1 MASASCCDVST
12 ERRSASAIV
21 ACLAGNPNVGKST
34 LFNRLTGSAVE
45 TANYPGM
52 TVGLNVARACWAG
65 QEVQLVD
72 LPGTYALDPV
82 SEDQWVARHGLIDW
96 QPDVVVAVV
105 DATNLPRNL
114 YLVLQLVDLGLRV
127 VVALNLFDEARRQSL
142 RIDPRALS
150 RALGLPVIAT
160 VARRGEGLDE
170 LTATAAAVAI
180 SRDGLGRGRA
190 VRYSAAI
197 EAEVAKLVAGFADS
211 AETLP
216 AGLPPR
222 AAALA
227 LLEGDQELAAD
238 FGETAASAATGAAT
252 PPRYDQS
259 RGRSAGRPA
268 RHPHRGRRDRRRDH
282 RRATAAPATATT
294 DMVPDAAARAPLAV
308 PIAAARHAAAAALA
322 EACTEGRAAGD
333 ESAAD
338 RWWRATTSP
347 LTGVPILLGV
357 LAAVFAFLFFVGG
370 WLSGLLTSLWTA
382 TASPVLGAAV
392 HGVFGYGALA
402 GTLLWGLDGGILA
415 ALAVGIPYILTFYF
429 VLALLEDSG
438 YMNAAAFLAD
448 RVMHLFGLHGRAV
461 IPLMAAAGCNV
472 PAIMGTRVLA
482 TKRERTIACALVVL
496 VPCSARTAVILG
508 SVSLFVGWQW
518 ALLVFGVLGAVGLV
532 AGLLLNLILPGEPE
546 GLVMEM
552 FPFRRPSLRLVATKT
567 WKRFWM
573 FLYAA
578 APIMLIGSFALG
590 ALYETGLIWHL
601 EWPLNPVVVGWLGLP
616 AVAGLTLLLAVLRKE
631 LALQM
636 LVVFAAARYGAGA
649 HDLRSFMT
657 PHQIIVYALVAA
669 IFVPCVATVAMLGR
683 ELGWRRAGA
692 ISAGT
697 IVAAL
702 LVGGA
707 MAHVLPLL

>member
-12 ERRSASAIV
+12 ERRSTSAIV

-52 TVGLNVARACWAG
+52 TVGLNVARARWAG

-150 RALGLPVIAT
+150 QALGLPVIAT

-170 LTATAAAVAI
+170 LTAAAAAVAI

-197 EAEVAKLVAGFADS
+197 EAQVARLVADFADGGES
-211 AETLP
+211 LP
-216 AGLPPR
+216 EGLPPR

-227 LLEGDQELAAD
+227 LLEGDHELVAAFGGTDAPTATRLAA
-238 FGETAASAATGAAT
+238 
-252 PPRYDQS
+252 P
-259 RGRSAGRPA
+259 
-268 RHPHRGRRDRRRDH
+268 PHRGRRKGHRAKSPHGRSRRR
-282 RRATAAPATATT
+282 RAAAATDAATT
-294 DMVPDAAARAPLAV
+294 DMAPDAVSQTPLAV

-322 EACTEGRAAGD
+322 EACTEGHAVGN

-518 ALLVFGVLGAVGLV
+518 ALLVFGVLGAVGLG

-552 FPFRRPSLRLVATKT
+552 FPFRRPSLRLVVTKT

-601 EWPLNPVVVGWLGLP
+601 SRPLEPLVVGWLGLP
-616 AVAGLTLLLAVLRKE
+616 AVAGLTLLLSVLRKE

-636 LVVFAAARYGAGA
+636 LVVFAVARFGVAA
-649 HDLRSFMT
+649 HDLRTFMSAD
-657 PHQIIVYALVAA
+657 QIIVYALVAA
-669 IFVPCVATVAMLGR
+669 IFVPCVATIAMLGR

-697 IVAAL
+697 VVTAL

>member
-1 MASASCCDVST
+1 VATACSTSLST
-12 ERRSASAIV
+12 ERRSTSAVV

-52 TVGLNVARACWAG
+52 TVGLNIAAASWGG

-82 SEDQWVARHGLIDW
+82 SEDQWVARHGLLDW
-96 QPDVVVAVV
+96 RPDVVIAVV
-105 DATNLPRNL
+105 DATNLARNL
-114 YLVLQLVDLGLRV
+114 YLVLQLVDLGPRV
-127 VVALNLFDEARRQSL
+127 VIALNLIDEARRQSL
-142 RIDPRALS
+142 RIDPHALS
-150 RALGLPVIAT
+150 QALGLPVIPT

-170 LTATAAAVAI
+170 LVATAAAVATD
-180 SRDGLGRGRA
+180 SDGLGRGRA
-190 VRYSAAI
+190 VRYSARI
-197 EAEVAKLVAGFADS
+197 EAQVAGLEAELADD
-211 AETLP
+211 AGALP
-216 AGLPPR
+216 KGLPPR

-227 LLEGDQELAAD
+227 LLEGDEELMAA
-238 FGETAASAATGAAT
+238 FGQASSIAATAERAA
-252 PPRYDQS
+252 
-259 RGRSAGRPA
+259 
-268 RHPHRGRRDRRRDH
+268 
-282 RRATAAPATATT
+282 
-294 DMVPDAAARAPLAV
+294 LAV
-308 PIAAARHAAAAALA
+308 PIAAARHAAATAVAA
-322 EACTEGRAAGD
+322 ACTEGRASAP
-333 ESAAD
+333 AAD

-347 LTGVPILLGV
+347 LTGVPILLAV
-357 LAAVFAFLFFVGG
+357 LAGVFAFLFFVGG
-370 WLSGLLTSLWTA
+370 WLSGLLTSLWMA
-382 TASPVLGAAV
+382 TASPLLASVV
-392 HGVFGYGALA
+392 HSVFGYGALA

-472 PAIMGTRVLA
+472 PAIMGTRVLS
-482 TKRERTIACALVVL
+482 TRRERTIACALVVL

-518 ALLVFGVLGAVGLV
+518 ALFVFGVLGLVGLA
-532 AGLLLNLILPGEPE
+532 AGLLLNRILPGEPE

-552 FPFRRPSLRLVATKT
+552 FPFRRPSLRLVAVKT
-567 WKRFWM
+567 WKRFGT
-573 FLYAA
+573 FLWAA

-601 EWPLNPVVVGWLGLP
+601 DRPLEPIVVGWLGLP

-636 LVVFAAARYGAGA
+636 LVVFAVARYGVAA
-649 HDLRSFMT
+649 HNLRTFMT
-657 PHQIIVYALVAA
+657 PHQIVVYALVAA
-669 IFVPCVATVAMLGR
+669 IFIPCIATIAMLGR

-697 IVAAL
+697 VAAAL
-702 LVGGA
+702 VVGGA
-707 MAHVLPLL
+707 VAHLLPLV

>member
-1 MASASCCDVST
+1 MATACCTELST
-12 ERRSASAIV
+12 RRRSTSALVV
-21 ACLAGNPNVGKST
+21 ALAGNPNVGKST

-52 TVGLNVARACWAG
+52 TVGLNIASATWRG

-72 LPGTYALDPV
+72 LPGTYGLDPV
-82 SEDQWVARHGLIDW
+82 SEDQWVARHGLLDW
-96 QPDVVVAVV
+96 RPDVVVAVV
-105 DATNLPRNL
+105 DATNLARNL
-114 YLVLQLVDLGLRV
+114 YLVLQLVDLGPRV
-127 VVALNLFDEARRQSL
+127 VIALNLIDEARRQSL

-150 RALGLPVIAT
+150 QALGLPVIPT
-160 VARRGEGLDE
+160 VARHGEGLDE
-170 LTATAAAVAI
+170 LVAAAAAVATDG
-180 SRDGLGRGRA
+180 DGLGRGRA
-190 VRYSAAI
+190 VRYSARI
-197 EAEVAKLVAGFADS
+197 EAQVAELEAELADD
-211 AETLP
+211 ETLLP
-216 AGLPPR
+216 EGLPPR

-227 LLEGDQELAAD
+227 LLEGDHELVTALGTTARVTVTAERAA
-238 FGETAASAATGAAT
+238 
-252 PPRYDQS
+252 
-259 RGRSAGRPA
+259 
-268 RHPHRGRRDRRRDH
+268 
-282 RRATAAPATATT
+282 
-294 DMVPDAAARAPLAV
+294 LAV
-308 PIAAARHAAAAALA
+308 SIAAARHAAATAVA
-322 EACTEGRAAGD
+322 EACTEGRTTTSG
-333 ESAAD
+333 AD

-347 LTGVPILLGV
+347 LTGLPILLGV

-370 WLSGLLTSLWTA
+370 WLSSLLTSLWTA
-382 TASPVLGAAV
+382 TASPVLASAV
-392 HGVFGYGALA
+392 HGLFGYGALA

-518 ALLVFGVLGAVGLV
+518 ALLVFGVLGLVGLV
-532 AGLLLNLILPGEPE
+532 AGLALNRILPGEPE

-552 FPFRRPSLRLVATKT
+552 FPFRRPSLRLVAVKT
-567 WKRFWM
+567 WKRFGT
-573 FLYAA
+573 FLWAA

-601 EWPLNPVVVGWLGLP
+601 EWPLHPVVVGWLGLP
-616 AVAGLTLLLAVLRKE
+616 AVAGLTLLLGVLRKE

-636 LVVFAAARYGAGA
+636 LVVFAVARFGAGA
-649 HDLRSFMT
+649 YNLRTFMT
-657 PHQIIVYALVAA
+657 PHQIVVYALVAA
-669 IFVPCVATVAMLGR
+669 ILVPCVATIAMLGH

-697 IVAAL
+697 VATAL
-702 LVGGA
+702 VVGGA
-707 MAHVLPLL
+707 VAHLLPLV

>member
-1 MASASCCDVST
+1 
-12 ERRSASAIV
+12 
-21 ACLAGNPNVGKST
+21 
-34 LFNRLTGSAVE
+34 
-45 TANYPGM
+45 
-52 TVGLNVARACWAG
+52 
-65 QEVQLVD
+65 
-72 LPGTYALDPV
+72 
-82 SEDQWVARHGLIDW
+82 
-96 QPDVVVAVV
+96 
-105 DATNLPRNL
+105 
-114 YLVLQLVDLGLRV
+114 LRV

-150 RALGLPVIAT
+150 QALGLPVIAT

-197 EAEVAKLVAGFADS
+197 EAQVARLVADFADGG
-211 AETLP
+211 ETLP
-216 AGLPPR
+216 EGLPPR

-227 LLEGDQELAAD
+227 LLEGDHELVAAFGGTDAPTATPLAA
-238 FGETAASAATGAAT
+238 
-252 PPRYDQS
+252 PPRH
-259 RGRSAGRPA
+259 GRRKGHRAKSPHGRP
-268 RHPHRGRRDRRRDH
+268 RGRRRV
-282 RRATAAPATATT
+282 AAATT
-294 DMVPDAAARAPLAV
+294 DMAPDAASRTPFAV

-322 EACTEGRAAGD
+322 EACTEGHAVGN

-601 EWPLNPVVVGWLGLP
+601 SRPLEPLVVGWLGLP
-616 AVAGLTLLLAVLRKE
+616 AVAGLTLLLSVLRKE

-636 LVVFAAARYGAGA
+636 LVVFAVARFGVAA
-649 HDLRSFMT
+649 HDLRTFMSAD
-657 PHQIIVYALVAA
+657 QIIVYALVAA
-669 IFVPCVATVAMLGR
+669 IFVPCVATIAMLGR

-697 IVAAL
+697 VVTAL

>member
-1 MASASCCDVST
+1 MATACCTELST
-12 ERRSASAIV
+12 KRRSTSALVV
-21 ACLAGNPNVGKST
+21 ALAGNPNVGKST

-52 TVGLNVARACWAG
+52 TVGLNIASATWSG

-72 LPGTYALDPV
+72 LPGTYGLDPV
-82 SEDQWVARHGLIDW
+82 SEDQWVARHGLVDW
-96 QPDVVVAVV
+96 RPDVVVAVV
-105 DATNLPRNL
+105 DATNLARNL
-114 YLVLQLVDLGLRV
+114 YLVLQLVDLGPRV
-127 VVALNLFDEARRQSL
+127 VVALNLIDEARRQSL
-142 RIDPRALS
+142 RVDPHALS
-150 RALGLPVIAT
+150 KALGLPVIPT

-170 LTATAAAVAI
+170 LVAAAAAVATDG
-180 SRDGLGRGRA
+180 DGLGRGRA
-190 VRYSAAI
+190 VRYSARIESQVAEL
-197 EAEVAKLVAGFADS
+197 EAELADDDT
-211 AETLP
+211 ALP
-216 AGLPPR
+216 EGMPPR

-227 LLEGDQELAAD
+227 LLEGDEELV
-238 FGETAASAATGAAT
+238 TALGATTRATVTAEGAA
-252 PPRYDQS
+252 
-259 RGRSAGRPA
+259 
-268 RHPHRGRRDRRRDH
+268 
-282 RRATAAPATATT
+282 
-294 DMVPDAAARAPLAV
+294 LAV
-308 PIAAARHAAAAALA
+308 SIAAARHAAATAVA
-322 EACTEGRAAGD
+322 EACTEGHTKTSG
-333 ESAAD
+333 AD

-370 WLSGLLTSLWTA
+370 WLSTLLTSLWMA
-382 TASPVLGAAV
+382 TASPLLASAV
-392 HGVFGYGALA
+392 HAVFGYGALA

-518 ALLVFGVLGAVGLV
+518 ALLVFGVLGLVGLA
-532 AGLLLNLILPGEPE
+532 AGLALNRILPGEPE

-552 FPFRRPSLRLVATKT
+552 FPFRRPSLRLVAVKT
-567 WKRFWM
+567 WRRFGT
-573 FLYAA
+573 FLWAA
-578 APIMLIGSFALG
+578 APIMLIGSFVLG

-601 EWPLNPVVVGWLGLP
+601 EWPLSPIVVGWLGLP

-636 LVVFAAARYGAGA
+636 LVVFAVARYGVAA
-649 HDLRSFMT
+649 HDLRTFMT
-657 PHQIIVYALVAA
+657 SQQIVVYALVAA
-669 IFVPCVATVAMLGR
+669 IFIPCIATIAMLGR

-697 IVAAL
+697 VAAAL

-707 MAHVLPLL
+707 AAHLLPLV

>member
-1 MASASCCDVST
+1 MATASCTELST
-12 ERRSASAIV
+12 RRRSTSALVV
-21 ACLAGNPNVGKST
+21 ALAGNPNVGKST

-52 TVGLNVARACWAG
+52 TVGLNIANASWRG

-72 LPGTYALDPV
+72 LPGTYGLDPV
-82 SEDQWVARHGLIDW
+82 SEDQWVARHGLLDW
-96 QPDVVVAVV
+96 RPDVVVAVV
-105 DATNLPRNL
+105 DATNLARNL
-114 YLVLQLVDLGLRV
+114 YLVLQLVDLGPRV
-127 VVALNLFDEARRQSL
+127 VIALNLIDEARRQSL

-150 RALGLPVIAT
+150 QALGLPVIPT

-170 LTATAAAVAI
+170 LVAAAAAVATDG
-180 SRDGLGRGRA
+180 DGLGRGRA
-190 VRYSAAI
+190 VRYSARI
-197 EAEVAKLVAGFADS
+197 EAQVAELVTELADDDT
-211 AETLP
+211 ALP
-216 AGLPPR
+216 EGLPPR

-227 LLEGDQELAAD
+227 LLEGDEELVRALGPTARVAVTAERAA
-238 FGETAASAATGAAT
+238 
-252 PPRYDQS
+252 
-259 RGRSAGRPA
+259 
-268 RHPHRGRRDRRRDH
+268 
-282 RRATAAPATATT
+282 
-294 DMVPDAAARAPLAV
+294 LAV
-308 PIAAARHAAAAALA
+308 SIAAARHAAATAVA
-322 EACTEGRAAGD
+322 EACTEGRT
-333 ESAAD
+333 STSRAD

-347 LTGVPILLGV
+347 LTGLPILLGV

-370 WLSGLLTSLWTA
+370 WLSSLLTSLWTA
-382 TASPVLGAAV
+382 TASPLLASAV
-392 HGVFGYGALA
+392 HGLFGYGALA

-518 ALLVFGVLGAVGLV
+518 ALLVFAVLGLVGLV
-532 AGLLLNLILPGEPE
+532 AGLALNRILPGEPE

-552 FPFRRPSLRLVATKT
+552 FPFRRPSLRLVAVKT
-567 WKRFWM
+567 WKRFGT
-573 FLYAA
+573 FLWAA

-601 EWPLNPVVVGWLGLP
+601 EWPLHPVVVGWLGLP
-616 AVAGLTLLLAVLRKE
+616 AVAGLTLLLGVLRKE

-636 LVVFAAARYGAGA
+636 LVVFAVARYGAGA
-649 HDLRSFMT
+649 YNLRTFMT
-657 PHQIIVYALVAA
+657 PHQIVVYALVAA
-669 IFVPCVATVAMLGR
+669 ILVPCVATIAMLGH

-697 IVAAL
+697 VATAL
-702 LVGGA
+702 VVGGA
-707 MAHVLPLL
+707 VAHLLPLV

>member
-1 MASASCCDVST
+1 VASASCCDVST
-12 ERRSASAIV
+12 ERRSTSAIV

-52 TVGLNVARACWAG
+52 TVGLNVARARWAG

-127 VVALNLFDEARRQSL
+127 VIALNLFDEARRQSL

-150 RALGLPVIAT
+150 QALGLPVIAT
-160 VARRGEGLDE
+160 VARRGEGLEE

-190 VRYSAAI
+190 VRYSDAI
-197 EAEVAKLVAGFADS
+197 EAQVARLVADFADGG
-211 AETLP
+211 ETLP
-216 AGLPPR
+216 EGLPPR

-227 LLEGDQELAAD
+227 LLEGDHELVAAFGGTDAPTATRLAAP
-238 FGETAASAATGAAT
+238 AY
-252 PPRYDQS
+252 RS
-259 RGRSAGRPA
+259 RRKGHRVKSPHGRP
-268 RHPHRGRRDRRRDH
+268 RGRR
-282 RRATAAPATATT
+282 RAAAATDAATT
-294 DMVPDAAARAPLAV
+294 DMAPDAASRTPMAV

-322 EACTEGRAAGD
+322 EACTEGHAVGN

-601 EWPLNPVVVGWLGLP
+601 SRPLEPLVVGWLGLP
-616 AVAGLTLLLAVLRKE
+616 AVAGLTLLLSVLRKE

-636 LVVFAAARYGAGA
+636 LVVFAVARFGVAA
-649 HDLRSFMT
+649 HDLRTFMSAD
-657 PHQIIVYALVAA
+657 QIIVYALVAA
-669 IFVPCVATVAMLGR
+669 IFVPCVATIAMLGR

-697 IVAAL
+697 VVTAL

>member
-1 MASASCCDVST
+1 MAVTTCCDVST
-12 ERRSASAIV
+12 KRRSTSAIV

-52 TVGLNVARACWAG
+52 TVGLNVARARWAG
-65 QEVQLVD
+65 SEVQLVD

-105 DATNLPRNL
+105 DATNLARNL

-127 VVALNLFDEARRQSL
+127 VVALNLIDEARRQSL

-150 RALGLPVIAT
+150 QALGLPVVAT

-170 LTATAAAVAI
+170 LTAAAAAVAI

-190 VRYSAAI
+190 VRYSPAI
-197 EAEVAKLVAGFADS
+197 EAQVSRLIARLEESDAA
-211 AETLP
+211 LP
-216 AGLPPR
+216 EGLPPR

-227 LLEGDQELAAD
+227 LLEGDQELVAD
-238 FGETAASAATGAAT
+238 FGEPGAAAAPVAPHRHGHHDGHGYHDGRRQGGRSRRGERALRAHGRHRAVGSAAGAATGIDPGIAV
-252 PPRYDQS
+252 
-259 RGRSAGRPA
+259 RS
-268 RHPHRGRRDRRRDH
+268 
-282 RRATAAPATATT
+282 
-294 DMVPDAAARAPLAV
+294 PLAV

-322 EACTEGRAAGD
+322 EACTEGHAGARQ
-333 ESAAD
+333 STAD

-357 LAAVFAFLFFVGG
+357 LASVFAFLFFVGG
-370 WLSGLLTSLWTA
+370 WLSSLLTSLWTA
-382 TASPVLGAAV
+382 TASPVLASAV
-392 HGVFGYGALA
+392 HAVFGYGALA

-518 ALLVFGVLGAVGLV
+518 ALLVFGILGAVGLA

-567 WKRFWM
+567 WKRFGT
-573 FLYAA
+573 FLWAA
-578 APIMLIGSFALG
+578 APFMLIGSFALG
-590 ALYETGLIWHL
+590 ALYETGLIC
-601 EWPLNPVVVGWLGLP
+601 
-616 AVAGLTLLLAVLRKE
+616 T
-631 LALQM
+631 
-636 LVVFAAARYGAGA
+636 
-649 HDLRSFMT
+649 
-657 PHQIIVYALVAA
+657 
-669 IFVPCVATVAMLGR
+669 
-683 ELGWRRAGA
+683 
-692 ISAGT
+692 
-697 IVAAL
+697 
-702 LVGGA
+702 
-707 MAHVLPLL
+707 

>member
-12 ERRSASAIV
+12 KRRSTSAIV

-52 TVGLNVARACWAG
+52 TVGLNVARARWAG

-150 RALGLPVIAT
+150 QALGLPVIAT

-170 LTATAAAVAI
+170 LTAEAAAVAI
-180 SRDGLGRGRA
+180 SKDGLGRGRA

-197 EAEVAKLVAGFADS
+197 EAQVARLVADFEDS
-211 AETLP
+211 GETLP
-216 AGLPPR
+216 EGLPPR

-227 LLEGDQELAAD
+227 LLEGDQELVAA
-238 FGETAASAATGAAT
+238 FGETDTETDAATSTGPAV
-252 PPRYDQS
+252 PPRHS
-259 RGRSAGRPA
+259 R
-268 RHPHRGRRDRRRDH
+268 RHGRRTRGPHDRPRSRRR
-282 RRATAAPATATT
+282 AAAVAGTT
-294 DMVPDAAARAPLAV
+294 DMASDAAAQSPLAV
-308 PIAAARHAAAAALA
+308 PIAAARHAAAAVLA
-322 EACTEGRAAGD
+322 EACTEGHAVGS

-532 AGLLLNLILPGEPE
+532 AGLLLNL
-546 GLVMEM
+546 
-552 FPFRRPSLRLVATKT
+552 SL
-567 WKRFWM
+567 
-573 FLYAA
+573 
-578 APIMLIGSFALG
+578 IHI
-590 ALYETGLIWHL
+590 
-601 EWPLNPVVVGWLGLP
+601 
-616 AVAGLTLLLAVLRKE
+616 
-631 LALQM
+631 
-636 LVVFAAARYGAGA
+636 
-649 HDLRSFMT
+649 
-657 PHQIIVYALVAA
+657 
-669 IFVPCVATVAMLGR
+669 
-683 ELGWRRAGA
+683 
-692 ISAGT
+692 
-697 IVAAL
+697 
-702 LVGGA
+702 
-707 MAHVLPLL
+707 

>member
-1 MASASCCDVST
+1 MAVASCCDVST
-12 ERRSASAIV
+12 ERRSTSAIV

-52 TVGLNVARACWAG
+52 TVGLNVARARWAG

-150 RALGLPVIAT
+150 QALGLPVIAT

-197 EAEVAKLVAGFADS
+197 EEQVARLVAEFDDDG
-211 AETLP
+211 ETLP
-216 AGLPPR
+216 EGLPPR

-227 LLEGDQELAAD
+227 LLEGDQELVAA
-238 FGETAASAATGAAT
+238 FGEMGAAISAGAGSAAAT
-252 PPRYDQS
+252 DISP
-259 RGRSAGRPA
+259 G
-268 RHPHRGRRDRRRDH
+268 
-282 RRATAAPATATT
+282 
-294 DMVPDAAARAPLAV
+294 AAARSPLAV

-322 EACTEGRAAGD
+322 EACTEGHAGASG
-333 ESAAD
+333 SAAD

-518 ALLVFGVLGAVGLV
+518 ALLVFGVLAGVGFA

-601 EWPLNPVVVGWLGLP
+601 IGPLRPLVVGWLGLP

-636 LVVFAAARYGAGA
+636 LVVFAVARYGVAA
-649 HDLRSFMT
+649 HDLRTFMT
-657 PHQIIVYALVAA
+657 PHQIVVYALVAA
-669 IFVPCVATVAMLGR
+669 IFVPCVATIAMLGR

-697 IVAAL
+697 IVTAL

-707 MAHVLPLL
+707 VAHVLPLL

>member
-12 ERRSASAIV
+12 KRRSTSAIV

-52 TVGLNVARACWAG
+52 TVGLNVARARWAG

-150 RALGLPVIAT
+150 QALGLPVIAT

-180 SRDGLGRGRA
+180 SKDGLGRGRA

-197 EAEVAKLVAGFADS
+197 EAQVAQLVADFEDS
-211 AETLP
+211 GETLP
-216 AGLPPR
+216 EGLPPR

-227 LLEGDQELAAD
+227 LLEGDQELVAA
-238 FGETAASAATGAAT
+238 FGETDA
-252 PPRYDQS
+252 
-259 RGRSAGRPA
+259 
-268 RHPHRGRRDRRRDH
+268 
-282 RRATAAPATATT
+282 ATATGPAAPSRHSRRHGRRT
-294 DMVPDAAARAPLAV
+294 KGPHDRPRGGRRRAAATTAAATTGMAPGAADRSPLAV

-322 EACTEGRAAGD
+322 ETCTEGHAVGN

-347 LTGVPILLGV
+347 LTGVPILIVV

-392 HGVFGYGALA
+392 HAVFGYGALA

-601 EWPLNPVVVGWLGLP
+601 SRPLEPLVVGWLGLP
-616 AVAGLTLLLAVLRKE
+616 AVAGLTLLLSVLRKE

-636 LVVFAAARYGAGA
+636 LVVFAVARFGVAA
-649 HDLRSFMT
+649 HDLRTFMT
-657 PHQIIVYALVAA
+657 ADQIIVYALVAA
-669 IFVPCVATVAMLGR
+669 IFVPCVATIAMLGR

-697 IVAAL
+697 VVAAL